1 MTFIQA
7 VYGSQY
13 YEITLKGKDGNKGR
27 LNGNIFLSAFV
38 VLIILT
44 LTGLTLLLSPLA
56 AESFE
61 RMATRLVG
69 YYTGK
74 NTGRLLAIPVM
85 GLCYLVIANTVGS
98 QQNFRRIVD
107 EFNLLPVDEKN
118 KANKKVLMPF
128 FVILAIFVVT
138 VISASP

>member
-27 LNGNIFLSAFV
+27 LNGNLFLSAFV

-44 LTGLTLLLSPLA
+44 VNGLLLLLSPFA
-56 AESFE
+56 AGNVE
-61 RMATRLVG
+61 RMAQHLAG
-69 YYTGK
+69 NNTGK

-85 GLCYLVIANTVGS
+85 GLCYLVIANTIGS
-98 QQNFRRIVD
+98 QKNFKKTIE
-107 EFNLLPVDEKN
+107 EFNLLPVDQKN
-118 KANKKVLMPF
+118 KANKKVLLPF
-128 FVILAIFVVT
+128 FVVLAIFVVV